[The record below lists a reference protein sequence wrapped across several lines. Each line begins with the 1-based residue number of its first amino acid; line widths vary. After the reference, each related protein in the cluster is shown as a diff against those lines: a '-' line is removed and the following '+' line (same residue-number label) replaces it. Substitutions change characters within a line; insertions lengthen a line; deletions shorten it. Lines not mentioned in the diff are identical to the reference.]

1 MLTSKDLQVD
11 FALREVVLEQTEKLD
26 GVRTMDQVWNY
37 LIGEAGAER
46 KDAGLMAKLFQEQWY
61 NGAQI
66 GSSASCTEVT
76 TGLAELDWRCNRRFT
91 RLTAATPTPS
101 QTLQRLDTCWIIT
114 SLLEEFSW
122 CKGACDSV
130 LMRAGC

>member
-1 MLTSKDLQVD
+1 MQVD

-26 GVRTMDQVWNY
+26 GVRTMDQVWTY

-66 GSSASCTEVT
+66 GISGRKTGGKGNLRCIALVCLLQPPLYCASVPFVTSAA
-76 TGLAELDWRCNRRFT
+76 LR
-91 RLTAATPTPS
+91 
-101 QTLQRLDTCWIIT
+101 
-114 SLLEEFSW
+114 
-122 CKGACDSV
+122 
-130 LMRAGC
+130 